1 MRRFVK
7 RKTGMDRIRRSTL
20 GWLLSGAVLLA
31 PGAGIAGGFE
41 STATIGFKLN
51 AAGMNVSREQMRQNL
66 NASSSGSGS
75 VAAQTQSNMSNVV
88 QITENYDIVLN
99 GSGNTV
105 NSGGGYSGQQAS
117 TGSKQTTDNQINTQ
131 STLST
136 LGTGSASTTGTVLNP

>member
-1 MRRFVK
+1 
-7 RKTGMDRIRRSTL
+7 MDTIGRSTL
-20 GWLLSGAVLLA
+20 GLLVSGAVLLA
-31 PGAGIAGGFE
+31 PAAGIAGGFE
-41 STATIGFKLN
+41 STATLGFKLN

-66 NASSSGSGS
+66 NASASGSGS

-99 GSGNTV
+99 GTGNTV
-105 NSGGGYSGQQAS
+105 NSGGGYSGQQAT

-136 LGTGSASTTGTVLNP
+136 AGSGSTSTGAAVLNP